1 MCNKRSNYSSDHE
14 VCVFKSCSLI
24 AKTQTVF
31 TLVIASVNGMNQP
44 PSHTEK
50 LHLLH
55 QTLRGQTRDWGFH
68 ARCKHYDERVMTGC
82 SCRTERT
89 FPNETAGQW
98 WEAPYGGHKQSL
110 AWDVHLHTQKSI
122 KNRPAD
128 VFQHRSAPDASD
140 SWNNAFLRK
149 YRIRQNDTIKHCDK
163 NRGCDESIEA
173 NERGPK
179 RQRERSDVIKNI
191 LRHLNDTAQ
200 ITWQA
205 WIWYVCFHPRS

>member
-1 MCNKRSNYSSDHE
+1 MKLQASDGRLRTVDIRNK
-14 VCVFKSCSLI
+14 
-24 AKTQTVF
+24 Q
-31 TLVIASVNGMNQP
+31 
-44 PSHTEK
+44 
-50 LHLLH
+50 
-55 QTLRGQTRDWGFH
+55 
-68 ARCKHYDERVMTGC
+68 
-82 SCRTERT
+82 
-89 FPNETAGQW
+89 
-98 WEAPYGGHKQSL
+98 QSL

-122 KNRPAD
+122 RNRPAD

-140 SWNNAFLRK
+140 SWNNAFLCK

-179 RQRERSDVIKNI
+179 RQRERSDVFKNI

-205 WIWYVCFHPRS
+205 WI